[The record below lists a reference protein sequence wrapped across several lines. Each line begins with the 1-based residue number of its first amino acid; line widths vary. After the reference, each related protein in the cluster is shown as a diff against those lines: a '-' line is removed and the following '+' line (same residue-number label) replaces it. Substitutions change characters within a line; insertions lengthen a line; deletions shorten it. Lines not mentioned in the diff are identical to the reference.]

1 MDVSRLFK
9 NIEESNLG
17 KSIPLDKSN
26 DYDVALAAS
35 HVTHPNGKSLIAIGT
50 YGQEVLIYKADS
62 GELLSQFSMSN
73 PILSI
78 LPCRE
83 NFLAVM
89 TNKSVE
95 IIKIE

>member
-9 NIEESNLG
+9 NIEESDLG
-17 KSIPLDKSN
+17 KSVSLGKSN
-26 DYDVALAAS
+26 DYDVALATS
-35 HVTHPNGKSLIAIGT
+35 YVTDPNGKSLIAIGT

-62 GELLSQFSMSN
+62 GELFSQFSLSN

-95 IIKIE
+95 ILKIK